1 MLLLLFLLVSISMR
15 KILTV
20 CILLIASFIVSSCAT
35 QVSVLTN
42 IKQARKSFVKVETWV
57 GLCDKEKNACVPPEV
72 FSVGSG
78 SVVLYGNTKKVLTA
92 AHVCDIG
99 REMRAC
105 VCLLWSGP
113 HLLQIARLGYRSRVP
128 ASGVPALFG

>member
-1 MLLLLFLLVSISMR
+1 MR

-99 REMRAC
+99 PMGKKIIQDGGSVVLKVIDREGKSHDAEISE
-105 VCLLWSGP
+105 LIL
-113 HLLQIARLGYRSRVP
+113 
-128 ASGVPALFG
+128 ASMHAY